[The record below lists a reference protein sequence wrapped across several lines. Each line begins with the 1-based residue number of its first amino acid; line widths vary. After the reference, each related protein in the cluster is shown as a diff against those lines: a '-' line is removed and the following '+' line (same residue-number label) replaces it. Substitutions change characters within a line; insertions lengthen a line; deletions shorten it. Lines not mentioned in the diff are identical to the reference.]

1 MPAFRKTPRDPTLG
15 ITGKRNAASDG
26 RLESPANQINKKQ
39 NKHMETMN
47 TFKKNLLV
55 IFSLAALGLK
65 GEAEAADFKLETS
78 VRGHPGYVVVNPSLR
93 NVLGGKI
100 RWNPSLR
107 CFETDRVSRGE
118 MLRVTITPST
128 RGELCKSGAIAG
140 VTSSNGTAFFQAVKL
155 PYVET
160 RFGVSRDP
168 SFDNVYV
175 VALTTSGRFEMRL
188 PIGKR

>member
-1 MPAFRKTPRDPTLG
+1 MK
-15 ITGKRNAASDG
+15 
-26 RLESPANQINKKQ
+26 
-39 NKHMETMN
+39 TMN
-47 TFKKNLLV
+47 TFKKNLLA
-55 IFSLAALGLK
+55 ILGLAALGLT
-65 GEAEAADFKLETS
+65 GEAKAADFKLETS
-78 VRGHPGYVVVNPSLR
+78 VPGYPGYVVVNPSLR
-93 NVLGGKI
+93 YVLGGKV

-107 CFETDRVSRGE
+107 RYETDRVARLE
-118 MLRVTITPST
+118 LLRVTISPST

-160 RFGVSRDP
+160 RFRVSSDS

-188 PIGKR
+188 PIGRR